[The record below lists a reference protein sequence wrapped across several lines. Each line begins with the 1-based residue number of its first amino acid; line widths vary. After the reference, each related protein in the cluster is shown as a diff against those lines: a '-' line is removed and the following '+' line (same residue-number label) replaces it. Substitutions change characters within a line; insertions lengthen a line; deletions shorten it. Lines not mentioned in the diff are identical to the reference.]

1 MSDEAVHLEFADG
14 VATVTLDKPEVRNA
28 LTQDVS
34 AGIIEAFDE
43 IEDSDARCVVVEG
56 DGGAFCAG
64 GDVNAMLELMTGD
77 VPLHEAVEI
86 IVETT
91 SRAIQR
97 VAGCRL
103 PTVAKIDGPAFGAGG
118 NLAIATDV
126 QLASEGAQISFGFRQ
141 VGLAVDSGT
150 SHLLPRLVGEN
161 VAKEL
166 VFTGERVEA
175 DRAAELG
182 LFNHVYPADEFDER
196 ADEFVRRVADGPTV
210 ALATSKRLLDQGPDV
225 SLDQAAKNEA
235 TAQSAVFET
244 RDHEEGVR
252 AFMEKRRPE
261 FEGR

>member
-1 MSDEAVHLEFADG
+1 MTDAVHLDVADG

-28 LTQDVS
+28 LTEDVS
-34 AGIIEAFDE
+34 AGIIDAFDE
-43 IEDSDARCVVVEG
+43 IADSDARCVVVEG
-56 DGGAFCAG
+56 AGDAFCAG

-86 IVETT
+86 IIDQT
-91 SRAIQR
+91 SRAVRR
-97 VAGCRL
+97 VAECPL
-103 PTVAKIDGPAFGAGG
+103 PTVSKVDGPAFGAGG

-126 QLASEGAQISFGFRQ
+126 QLASEDARVSFGFRQ

-150 SHLLPRLVGEN
+150 SYLLPRIVGEN

-175 DRAAELG
+175 DRAAKLG

-196 ADEFVRRVADGPTV
+196 VEEFVRPIADGPTV
-210 ALATSKRLLDQGPDV
+210 ALTTSKRLLDQGLDA
-225 SLDQAAKNEA
+225 SLDRAVKNEA